1 MGGHVCE
8 KRTHE
13 NFREIL
19 SLYEILSLTWVSTV
33 SASWRAV
40 SQSLRLPPI
49 HIYSANVS
57 TVWPDPVSNS
67 MKKKGK
73 KMCQNTQDCFLHT
86 NECVVS
92 RVTRWQPCV
101 SRLPTLW
108 VEEGQYRQS
117 KKQCCHLPLLPLS
130 MTEEPA
136 GNKWPGT
143 SGSEL
148 LYPKDDHYLPIHLP
162 PHHHHHT
169 PSPISPCP
177 PSWDNN
183 FLPLMIFLG

>member
-1 MGGHVCE
+1 MKTSERSCPYM
-8 KRTHE
+8 RSYLSHE
-13 NFREIL
+13 FLL
-19 SLYEILSLTWVSTV
+19 SLLLCELFPKASDYHPFTSTLRMYLLCGPILFQIQ
-33 SASWRAV
+33 WR
-40 SQSLRLPPI
+40 
-49 HIYSANVS
+49 
-57 TVWPDPVSNS
+57 
-67 MKKKGK
+67 KKEK